1 MEKEKD
7 SDLETPLMFSN
18 SRRDRS
24 EKIKRERG
32 EKVEKRGR
40 EAFGD
45 FDERLGLIR
54 SPEG

>member
-18 SRRDRS
+18 SRRDRL
-24 EKIKRERG
+24 EQRRGKG

-54 SPEG
+54 SLEG